1 MLTCR
6 SWITQTYY
14 GSIGYATPAALGSEL
29 ALDDIS
35 HKNGNKRGRTVLVTG
50 DGSLQLTVQELGTM
64 ISNNTRPI
72 ILLINNAGYTIER
85 VIHGAK
91 QQYNDI
97 SPWNYSHALR
107 LFGMNEDDAQRSFH
121 RATTKAELNDIFAK
135 EEVRNPKSV
144 VLIEIVM
151 EPLDAPWRLI
161 EQVATRGP
169 DSIKKMKEAGFKFRE
184 PSVEK

>member
-6 SWITQTYY
+6 SWLTQTYY

-29 ALDDIS
+29 ALDDLS
-35 HKNGNKRGRTVLVTG
+35 NKNGDKRGRTVLVTG

-64 ISNNTRPI
+64 IAHDTRPV

-97 SPWNYSHALR
+97 SPWNFSHALR
-107 LFGMNEDDAQRSFH
+107 LFGMSEENAQKSFY
-121 RATTKAELNDIFAK
+121 RAASKTELDDIFAK
-135 EEVRNPKSV
+135 EEVRNPEKV
-144 VLIEIVM
+144 VLVEIVM
-151 EPLDAPWRLI
+151 EALDAPWRLI
-161 EQVATRGP
+161 EQVATRGEKT
-169 DSIKKMKEAGFKFRE
+169 IQKMKEAGFKFRA
-184 PSVEK
+184 PSVNK